1 MTRKTGTKKS
11 LRVRVLGPYGG
22 SAPDCRMTTFLLNE
36 TTALDAGA
44 LTPMLTLSEQRRVDR
59 VVITHSHFDHVAT
72 LPFLLENVFGRRRP
86 IEIVAPGKV
95 LSPLRKHLFN
105 GSLWPDFSR
114 LPSRRNATV
123 RFCPIPGGGAY
134 RTRDLEFAPIPVR
147 HVVPTYGYLVR
158 SATAS
163 ILFSGDTGPTRR
175 LWEIADATDDLKAIF
190 LEVSFSNAQSKIAAA
205 SRHLTPRQI
214 PSELAK
220 TKKTVPV
227 FLYHMKPPSLP
238 AIRREVAKLA
248 MRRLHFLT
256 QGETLEF

>member
-1 MTRKTGTKKS
+1 
-11 LRVRVLGPYGG
+11 
-22 SAPDCRMTTFLLNE
+22 MTTFLLNG

-44 LTPMLTLSEQRRVDR
+44 LTPTLTLEEQRRIDR

-72 LPFLLENVFGRRRP
+72 LPFLLENVFGRRKP
-86 IEIVAPGKV
+86 IEIVAPRKV
-95 LSPLRKHLFN
+95 LSPLRRHLFN

-114 LPSRRNATV
+114 LPSRRKATV
-123 RFCPIPGGGAY
+123 RFCPIPEGSVY
-134 RTRDLEFAPIPVR
+134 RSRGLSFQPIPVR

-175 LWEIADATDDLKAIF
+175 LWEVANSAEDLKAIF
-190 LEVSFSNAQSKIAAA
+190 LEVSFSDAQSKIAAA

-220 TKKTVPV
+220 TKRTVPV

-238 AIRREVAKLA
+238 AIRREVGKLK

-256 QGETLEF
+256 QGEILEF